1 MMFIDFSIK
10 DFIDILSVAFL
21 LYYSY
26 KLMKASGS
34 INVFTGILVFILLWL
49 VVSQVL
55 EMRLLGSIFDKLVSV
70 GVIALIVLFQEE
82 IRRFL
87 LTLGSHQHASAL
99 VRFLTGAKK
108 EELKHNDILPIVMAC
123 LNMGRQ
129 KVGALIVIEHN
140 MPLDDIVRTGDV
152 INADINQRLIE
163 NIFFKNSPLHDG
175 AMVVSKK
182 RIKAAG
188 CILPVS
194 HNLDIPK
201 ELGLRHRAA
210 MGISQASDAH
220 AIIVSEETG
229 AISVAYK
236 GQFYLRLNA
245 EELESL
251 LINE

>member
-1 MMFIDFSIK
+1 MGEYQIIAMAAGMFFEFGIK
-10 DFIDILSVAFL
+10 DFIDILLVAFL
-21 LYYSY
+21 LYYVY

-34 INVFTGILVFILLWL
+34 IKVFTGILVLILMWL
-49 VVSQVL
+49 VVTQVL
-55 EMRLLGSIFDKLVSV
+55 EMKLLGSIFNTLMNV
-70 GVIALIVLFQEE
+70 GVLALIVLFQDE

-87 LTLGSHQHASAL
+87 LTLGSHQHVNAL
-99 VRFLTGAKK
+99 ARFFTGNKK
-108 EELKHNDILPIVMAC
+108 ESLEHEDIMPVVMAC
-123 LNMGRQ
+123 ISMGKQ

-140 MPLDDIVRTGDV
+140 VPMV
-152 INADINQRLIE
+152 I
-163 NIFFKNSPLHDG
+163 
-175 AMVVSKK
+175 SKK

-210 MGISQASDAH
+210 MGISQESDAH

-229 AISVAYK
+229 SISVAYQ
-236 GQFYLRLNA
+236 GQFYLRLSA

-251 LINE
+251 LTKKS